1 MKKNFKLD
9 GLDCANCA
17 AKIEKKVMSL
27 DGVKDATVSFFAQKL
42 VLEADD
48 DKFDAIVKEVAEL
61 VHRVDPDCTM
71 VL

>member
-1 MKKNFKLD
+1 MKKNFKLE

-17 AKIEKKVMSL
+17 AKIEKNVKKL

-48 DKFDAIVKEVAEL
+48 EEFDEIVKEVAAL

>member
-1 MKKNFKLD
+1 MKKNFKLE

-17 AKIEKKVMSL
+17 AKIEKNVKKL

-48 DKFDAIVKEVAEL
+48 ETFDEIVKEVAVL

>member
-1 MKKNFKLD
+1 MKKNFKLE

-17 AKIEKKVMSL
+17 AKIEKNVIKL

-48 DKFDAIVKEVAEL
+48 EKFDEIVKEVAAL

>member
-1 MKKNFKLD
+1 MKKNFKLE

-17 AKIEKKVMSL
+17 AKIEKNVKKL

-48 DKFDAIVKEVAEL
+48 EKFDEIVKEVAAL
-61 VHRVDPDCTM
+61 VHHVDPDCTM

>member
-1 MKKNFKLD
+1 MKKNFKLE

-17 AKIEKKVMSL
+17 AKIEKNVKKI

-48 DKFDAIVKEVAEL
+48 EKFDEIVKEVAAL